1 MTQSKRRW
9 LIPEV
14 IQTSAMDCGPAALKA
29 LLEAYGVSVS
39 YGRLRE
45 ACQTDVDGTSIDVIE
60 ETACRLGLKAQQ
72 VMLPVEHVLL
82 DESPALP
89 AIVVTSLPGGDTHFV
104 IAWRRFGGFVQ
115 VMDPA
120 IGRHWVREQRF
131 LADLYRHTYEV
142 SADDWRAWAGSEAFL
157 QGLKQRIN
165 KVARHGHEVDTLI
178 ASAVADITWFSL
190 AVLDAAVRMTEALL
204 RSGAVRDKTASL
216 SMLQAIYAEAR
227 SNPQGQIIPPSYWSV
242 LLQSGDADEQQLAMR
257 GAVLVTISGVGEA
270 ESAET
275 LSPDLSAALNE
286 KPQNTL
292 GYLWQLLREMGLVS
306 PLLLGFALLLGVGM
320 VMVEALLFRGL
331 LDLIR
336 DFETV
341 GQRLTGIL
349 FVSLLALALLLIEFS
364 NIREL
369 QRQGR
374 QLEVRLRQ
382 AFLRK
387 IPRLNDRYFHSRTI
401 SDMAERAHQVYR
413 LRGLPA
419 WTGQLLRSFAELSF
433 TTAGIIWL
441 DPQLAL
447 LAICSA
453 LLALGI
459 PLLAQPAL
467 NERDLRARSHE
478 GALSRFYLEAML
490 GLSAVR
496 AHCAER
502 AVRSQHEGLMTE
514 WARASMATLRL
525 SLLIEG
531 VQALVCLTMIAG
543 LLISHYVSVG
553 DSGGFLLLIYW
564 ALKLPMLGQQF
575 AMLFRQYPAQR
586 NAALRFMEPL
596 GARDEIETE
605 VAASPGNDSDQTTGA
620 TPVAQAGVTVTLR
633 GVTAQAAGHDVL
645 RELDLRIAAGSHVAI
660 VGSSGAGKSSLVGL
674 LLGWMQPAEG
684 EIKIDDE
691 PLTAQRLRQLR
702 RETAWLDPAIQ
713 LWNVPLLDNLMYGHD
728 ASLLSTLGKTLA
740 SADLH
745 SVLKHCPEGL
755 QTQLGEGGAFLS
767 GGEGQRVR
775 LGRSLLRQSARL
787 VILDEPFRGLSRTQR
802 EQQMR
807 RLRAAWPQATLLCVT
822 HDVSETLM
830 FERVLVMEDGRIVED
845 AAPAILA
852 ADEGSR
858 FHALLTTEKTL
869 QQSLWADSAWNRL
882 WMEEGQLHPFKAES
896 K

>member
-1 MTQSKRRW
+1 MTWSKRRW

-72 VMLPVEHVLL
+72 VMLPAEHVLL
-82 DESPALP
+82 DDPAALP
-89 AIVVTSLPGGDTHFV
+89 AIVVTKLPGGDTHFV
-104 IAWRRFGGFVQ
+104 IAWRRLGGFVQ

-120 IGRHWVREQRF
+120 LGRHWVREQRF

-157 QGLKQRIN
+157 QGLQQRID
-165 KVARHGHEVDTLI
+165 KVARHGREVDDLI
-178 ASAVADITWFSL
+178 ASAIADATWFSL

-204 RSGAVRDKTASL
+204 QSSAVRDKTASL
-216 SMLQAIYAEAR
+216 GMLQAIYAEAR
-227 SNPQGQIIPPSYWSV
+227 SNPESQIIPPSYWSV
-242 LLQSGDADEQQLAMR
+242 LLQSGADEQQLAMR

-270 ESAET
+270 EPTET

-286 KPQNTL
+286 KPQNTF
-292 GYLWQLLREMGLVS
+292 GYLWQLLREIGLAS

-331 LDLIR
+331 LDLVR

-364 NIREL
+364 NVREL

-531 VQALVCLTMIAG
+531 VQAVVCLTMIAG
-543 LLISHYVSVG
+543 LLFSHYVSVG

-596 GARDEIETE
+596 GARDEVETE
-605 VAASPGNDSDQTTGA
+605 AAAPHDGNNNPTAGA
-620 TPVAQAGVTVTLR
+620 TPVAQVGVTVTLR

-645 RELDLRIAAGSHVAI
+645 RELDLHIAAGSHVAI

-674 LLGWMQPAEG
+674 LLGWMQASEG
-684 EIKIDDE
+684 EVRIDDE

-702 RETAWLDPAIQ
+702 RETAWLDPAVQ
-713 LWNVPLLDNLMYGHD
+713 LWNASLLDNLMYGHD
-728 ASLLSTLGKTLA
+728 TSLLSALGKTLA

-787 VILDEPFRGLSRTQR
+787 VILDEPFRGLSRSQR
-802 EQQMR
+802 EHQMR
-807 RLRAAWPQATLLCVT
+807 CLRAAWPQATLLCVT

-830 FERVLVMEDGRIVED
+830 FERVLVMDDGKIVED
-845 AAPAILA
+845 AAPAVLA

-858 FHALLTTEKTL
+858 FHALLATEKTL
-869 QQSLWADSAWNRL
+869 QQSLWADSSWNRL
-882 WMEEGQLHPFKAES
+882 WMEEGQLHPFKADS